1 MRAYRLPGDSEVLKN
16 DGHEYDLM
24 KNLTAYVG
32 TGSRNNLNALRLVL
46 ATLVILSHSF
56 QLTSGKQSDPFFA
69 LCQHQE
75 SCGSLAVDLFFFIS
89 GLLITASWL
98 NSKTMNDYIRRR
110 FLRIVPAFI
119 VALAFSDLIAL
130 AFATRPLFWFHLRFS
145 AFFGDILCLGDSS
158 TIGRWVFP
166 NNPFSCYANGSLW
179 TIPREFICYLTIAL
193 IGTFG
198 LFKHRKIILTGFILV
213 FYFYSRAALSGI
225 ETLALDRRFFTFF
238 LAGTCA
244 WLWRD
249 KIPINDTIAVAAV
262 LIAGIATRVP
272 PLFLIL
278 SPFTMCYLALWI
290 GYARPLRTTAWCDHT
305 DLSYGTYL
313 FAFPIQQSLICLTS
327 TRNPWL
333 VFFVTTPI
341 VLGIAFISWHL
352 VEKRFLRLKSARFS
366 DVDPGLSAPQPFE
379 GPALSRFSS

>member
-1 MRAYRLPGDSEVLKN
+1 M
-16 DGHEYDLM
+16 M
-24 KNLTAYVG
+24 KSPAATI
-32 TGSRNNLNALRLVL
+32 GSGRSNNLNALRLVL

-56 QLTSGKQSDPFFA
+56 QLTSGKPSDPFLNF
-69 LCQHQE
+69 CHQQE

-110 FLRIVPAFI
+110 ILRIVPAFV
-119 VALAFSDLIAL
+119 VALVFTDLMAVAF
-130 AFATRPLFWFHLRFS
+130 TVHPLFWIRREFN
-145 AFFGDILCLGDSS
+145 AFPGDIFCLGNSS
-158 TIGRWVFP
+158 TIGWWVFP
-166 NNPFSCYANGSLW
+166 HNPYSSQANASLW
-179 TIPREFICYLTIAL
+179 TIPREFVCYLTIAL

-198 LFKHRKIILTGFILV
+198 LFKRRKIILALFLFV
-213 FYFYSRAALSGI
+213 FFFYYQAASSGI
-225 ETLALDRRFFTFF
+225 ETIGLDRRLFTFF

-249 KIPINDTIAVAAV
+249 KLPMSETFAVGAV
-262 LIAGIATRVP
+262 LVAVIATQVP

-278 SPFTMCYLALWI
+278 SPFTVCYFALWI
-290 GYARPLRTTAWCDHT
+290 GYARPLKITAWCDRT

-313 FAFPIQQSLICLTS
+313 FAFPIQQALVCLTA

-341 VLGIAFISWHL
+341 VWGVAFISWNL
-352 VEKRFLRLKSARFS
+352 VEKRFLRLKSMKFS
-366 DVDPGLSAPQPFE
+366 DTDPGLSVPQRGEVPM
-379 GPALSRFSS
+379 PQMQALPKA